1 MENNML
7 ITVLITIASVGIL
20 STIGYLVSTVR
31 SLKNKVETLFLEDG
45 YLRTD
50 INNQE
55 ANHAREHENFSH
67 DLDVRFDKV
76 HRKLSKN
83 QDEVYQNLE
92 RFETK
97 LPETIR
103 KVIGHIEFARPLDKK

>member
-31 SLKNKVETLFLEDG
+31 SLKDKVEALSLEMIDFH
-45 YLRTD
+45 THT
-50 INNQE
+50 NNQE

-83 QDEVYQNLE
+83 QDEVYQNFD

-103 KVIGHIEFARPLDKK
+103 KVIGHIEFARPLDNK

>member
-31 SLKNKVETLFLEDG
+31 SLKDKVEALSLEMIDFH
-45 YLRTD
+45 THT
-50 INNQE
+50 NNQE
-55 ANHAREHENFSH
+55 ANHAREHEHFSH

-97 LPETIR
+97 LPEAIR